1 MYTLPHPLFLRNA
14 DEDDAAFAR
23 TLYASTRD
31 DLSALPLPPAM
42 IDNLIAMQQQAHEQ
56 GRRSAFPDAEVLIL
70 EHAGEPAGRIVFD
83 TTGTHWRL
91 VDLALLPA
99 QRGRGLARI
108 ALLALQQRAE
118 LRGAS
123 IGLAVMRTNALAL
136 ALYQRT
142 GFAIVD
148 SDELRHEM
156 RWQPA

>member
-83 TTGTHWRL
+83 TSGAHWRL